1 MNYEELQAEKGLP
14 CGPPRVRRRSL
25 SNRRHRNYYITCVA
39 IITLWIFTPIR
50 HLTRPFFATYF
61 FHYPVTT
68 FNAAEIA
75 SLTTEFYEILSKMGQ
90 FPPET
95 IKYPPQ
101 NPPINANFAKSLGM
115 APQVIDLLERLPYVE
130 GNDRAWLYD
139 AEFADFRYKD
149 QLEQSR
155 DPFHVKPD
163 GWSYYS
169 ERGPYLRPWQVAL
182 NAMGDH
188 GVVFLLDTWTN
199 RISLTNQL
207 CGCSKDP
214 KLEHTFNKGT
224 WSKNVNAW
232 EHLPSR
238 HAPELLRDFIEKF
251 RKLEWLPAEYTPYS
265 KPSTTIAKELYL
277 ANGWPDNFNLTSFE
291 AAKARSANYT
301 RGTWEQEKP
310 VYLVKWMDNHIKE
323 LEQKIVQLKV
333 KNLGLGPSDK
343 NHKPPQLN
351 STTAHMVEVGEE
363 FQKRIEKSKAGQKSE
378 TVVPDRELIKQEAK
392 LAAAKEELRAAEQ
405 NMQAAGLSRESLP
418 LGLPEVHQEAT
429 SAKQKFQQSH
439 AV

>member
-1 MNYEELQAEKGLP
+1 MTPCNPAVRSLGCAYVCVISLKRVSSPVSGRQGESICNSHHLSTCCVQFNSYFTFVLPIDRANICSSSTMSYEELQAEKGLP
-14 CGPPRVRRRSL
+14 CSPPRVRRRSL
-25 SNRRHRNYYITCVA
+25 SNHRHRNYYMTCVA
-39 IITLWIFTPIR
+39 IITLCIFTPIR

-61 FHYPVTT
+61 FHYPITT

-101 NPPINANFAKSLGM
+101 NPPIDANFAKSLGM

-188 GVVFLLDTWTN
+188 GAVFLLDTWTSEWKLISSSDPLALIRN
-199 RISLTNQL
+199 RLN
-207 CGCSKDP
+207 
-214 KLEHTFNKGT
+214 
-224 WSKNVNAW
+224 
-232 EHLPSR
+232 
-238 HAPELLRDFIEKF
+238 
-251 RKLEWLPAEYTPYS
+251 
-265 KPSTTIAKELYL
+265 
-277 ANGWPDNFNLTSFE
+277 
-291 AAKARSANYT
+291 RSYF
-301 RGTWEQEKP
+301 
-310 VYLVKWMDNHIKE
+310 
-323 LEQKIVQLKV
+323 
-333 KNLGLGPSDK
+333 
-343 NHKPPQLN
+343 
-351 STTAHMVEVGEE
+351 AH
-363 FQKRIEKSKAGQKSE
+363 
-378 TVVPDRELIKQEAK
+378 
-392 LAAAKEELRAAEQ
+392 
-405 NMQAAGLSRESLP
+405 
-418 LGLPEVHQEAT
+418 
-429 SAKQKFQQSH
+429 
-439 AV
+439 